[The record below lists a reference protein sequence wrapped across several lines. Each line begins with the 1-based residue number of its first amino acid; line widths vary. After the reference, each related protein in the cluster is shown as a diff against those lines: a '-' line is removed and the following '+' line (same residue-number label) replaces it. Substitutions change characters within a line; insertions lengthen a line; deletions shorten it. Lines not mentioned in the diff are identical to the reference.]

1 MMNKNLNSQSTLIL
15 VALERELPKSLIPN
29 WNICY
34 SGVGKVNAALSVAKA
49 FQIYKPSV
57 IVNFGT
63 AGSLNKNL
71 KGLVK
76 INTFKQRDMDVRPL
90 GFNEGETPYDELSTV
105 KYNHNGCSCGTGDN
119 FVTGKQNVI
128 TDIVDMESYPIAKFC
143 VLNNIDFHCYKYI
156 SDNANHDAA
165 NDWELNMK
173 NGADLFV
180 QSVLNEN

>member
-63 AGSLNKNL
+63 A
-71 KGLVK
+71 
-76 INTFKQRDMDVRPL
+76 
-90 GFNEGETPYDELSTV
+90 
-105 KYNHNGCSCGTGDN
+105 
-119 FVTGKQNVI
+119 
-128 TDIVDMESYPIAKFC
+128 
-143 VLNNIDFHCYKYI
+143 
-156 SDNANHDAA
+156 
-165 NDWELNMK
+165 
-173 NGADLFV
+173 
-180 QSVLNEN
+180 